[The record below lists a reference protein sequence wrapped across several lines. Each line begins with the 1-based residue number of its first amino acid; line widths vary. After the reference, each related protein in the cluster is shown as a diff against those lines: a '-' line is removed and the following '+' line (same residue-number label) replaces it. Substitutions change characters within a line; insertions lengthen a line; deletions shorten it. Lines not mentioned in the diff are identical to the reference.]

1 MAARAQRQVQF
12 LAEMAGSE
20 QGRARGD
27 IQRLK
32 KRRAGSASPQVTALS
47 KGNDAPSVSGG
58 DLESSDAS
66 CLLLLAGVIGEPG
79 EQGPDGDLDDL

>member
-1 MAARAQRQVQF
+1 M
-12 LAEMAGSE
+12 
-20 QGRARGD
+20 
-27 IQRLK
+27 
-32 KRRAGSASPQVTALS
+32 PQVS
-47 KGNDAPSVSGG
+47 WGG